1 MFALLND
8 ALICSAHVLHHNIMW
23 VDERGWMWVVY
34 TDKRAGL
41 PMVYLDLARF

>member
-1 MFALLND
+1 MFALLNGT
-8 ALICSAHVLHHNIMW
+8 LICPAHCIIILC
-23 VDERGWMWVVY
+23 GWMKEAGCGWYIY